1 MCLNI
6 SMPWVTANI
15 LERRLYRRPGD
26 DLRVSNLSCCL
37 YPDAR
42 HARTYPVDLTT
53 SFGAEASA
61 SRGSGQV
68 RELRETLN
76 LPQGGAFGLFRH
88 SQAFVGLRTSPLLP
102 HRRSDNEILTA

>member
-1 MCLNI
+1 MTCGYQVYAVVYTL
-6 SMPWVTANI
+6 T
-15 LERRLYRRPGD
+15 
-26 DLRVSNLSCCL
+26 
-37 YPDAR
+37 
-42 HARTYPVDLTT
+42 HAELVRTRSTRYPVDLTP